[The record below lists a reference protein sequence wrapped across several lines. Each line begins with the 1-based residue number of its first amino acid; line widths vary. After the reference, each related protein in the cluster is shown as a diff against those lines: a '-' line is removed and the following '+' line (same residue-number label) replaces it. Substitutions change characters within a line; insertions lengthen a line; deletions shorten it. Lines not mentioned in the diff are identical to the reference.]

1 MTEEKYVLVRSF
13 PGPVGSPI
21 INVGGLSTP
30 QLPQHYPYDNPTDN
44 TAVQQAI
51 KDLYQ
56 FPLAV
61 YLCAFA
67 GEKVYYTYSVWYDVR
82 QHVPGQSLHDGGTV
96 FLSQCEQGDQTQN
109 KVSGRQILMNI

>member
-1 MTEEKYVLVRSF
+1 MAEDKYVLVRSF

-21 INVGGLSTP
+21 ISVGGLSTP
-30 QLPQHYPYDNPTDN
+30 QLPDLYHYTNPTDN
-44 TAVQQAI
+44 LGVQQAI

-67 GEKVYYTYSVWYDVR
+67 GKNVYYTYSVWYDVR
-82 QHVPGQSLHDGGTV
+82 QHVPGQAGHVSSEQWTTRGSCLYFD
-96 FLSQCEQGDQTQN
+96 SQQ
-109 KVSGRQILMNI
+109 